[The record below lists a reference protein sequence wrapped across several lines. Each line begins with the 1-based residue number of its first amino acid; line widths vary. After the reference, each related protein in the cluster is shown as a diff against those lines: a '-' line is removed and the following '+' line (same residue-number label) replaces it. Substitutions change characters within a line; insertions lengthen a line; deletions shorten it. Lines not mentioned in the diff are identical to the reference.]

1 MKIVVPIKLVPD
13 LVDELDIAEDGHS
26 LDTTFMR
33 LQLNELDDHAL
44 EQAVLLKE
52 SGGGEVTILGAAAD
66 DLEDTFYNAAARGAD
81 HLIQLNLPGDESP
94 DNHHLASAMVS
105 IIEEI
110 SPDLILTG
118 VQAHDDLDG
127 QLGGLVA
134 AQLGWPYIGYVAG
147 IEIQDGACR
156 VHKEFPGGLVSILD
170 VDLPAVV
177 GIQAAA
183 SPPRY
188 VPISRIRQAKES
200 ADIVEKNDLP
210 QPEMEPLDILQLS
223 PPETGEGATLIE
235 GDPDEMAQGL
245 VEAIQK
251 LGLL

>member
-13 LVDELDIAEDGHS
+13 LVDELDIAEDGRS

-52 SGGGEVTILGAAAD
+52 TMGGEVTLLGAAAD
-66 DLEDTFYNAAARGAD
+66 DLEDVFYNAAARGAD
-81 HLIQLNLPGDESP
+81 HLIQLNLPTDDRP
-94 DNHHLASAMVS
+94 DNHQLAAAMVS
-105 IIEEI
+105 AIEEI

-134 AQLGWPYIGYVAG
+134 AQLGWPYVGYIAG
-147 IEIQDGACR
+147 VEIMNGACR
-156 VHKEFPGGLVSILD
+156 VQKEYPGGLVAVLE
-170 VDLPAVV
+170 VDLPAVI
-177 GIQAAA
+177 GIQAAD

-188 VPISRIRQAKES
+188 VPISRIRQAKDTAE
-200 ADIVEKNDLP
+200 IVEKENLP
-210 QPEMEPLDILQLS
+210 QPESEVLKIHQLS
-223 PPETGEGATLIE
+223 PPETGQGATLIE
-235 GDPDEMAQGL
+235 GDPDEMAEGL
-245 VEAIQK
+245 MEALQK
-251 LGLL
+251 MGLL